1 MASKRKEHLKD
12 IHFRILVE
20 VSKNPNISTRMLSS
34 SLGISNGS
42 SYYCVKALIQKGF
55 VKLENFKSSKN
66 KRHYSYIL
74 TKKGIIE
81 KTTLTADFLKR
92 KKAEYNQIKDE
103 INSVTASIDMQTDN
117 KKVKSSQGN

>member
-1 MASKRKEHLKD
+1 
-12 IHFRILVE
+12 
-20 VSKNPNISTRMLSS
+20 MLSS

-42 SYYCVKALIQKGF
+42 SYYCIKALIEKGF
-55 VKLENFKSSKN
+55 VKLENFKSSEN

-81 KTTLTADFLKR
+81 KTILTADFLKR
-92 KKAEYNQIKDE
+92 KKVEYNQIKDE

-117 KKVKSSQGN
+117 KKVKSSQGNQTGDMVVLKINKDKIPAELLMSIDHYT